1 GKPRLGRGGR
11 HAAGWRPTAP
21 WPRRSASTVRPAT
34 ARWPR
39 STTSPTPI
47 TGSKRPWTPVSRRA
61 PPPLI
66 VIMVIW
72 LLGGRTNP
80 KPAASALV
88 ERPDRHDHDRGWA
101 AGWAGR

>member
-1 GKPRLGRGGR
+1 
-11 HAAGWRPTAP
+11 WRPTAP

-72 LLGGRTNP
+72 LLGEEQIRNQPHRRWWNDQIAMITTADGR
-80 KPAASALV
+80 
-88 ERPDRHDHDRGWA
+88 R
-101 AGWAGR
+101 AGRGGELATGSG